1 MGFQNRFDVSILYLY
16 ADISPMVEKDNKK
29 KLKWYQKLRNKYRLV
44 ILNDETFEERLSFR
58 LSRMNV
64 FVFLG
69 SLAIILVSLTIM
81 IIAFTPLRE
90 FIPGYMDPEVPKRL
104 YALQKQAD
112 SLEKDVERKT
122 VYIENIRS
130 IIEGNVLG
138 DTVVQ
143 EANTEINYDTVQLQ
157 KSRNDSL
164 FRAEYERENRYNLYI
179 YEDDNPFEEVS
190 LANLNFYA
198 PLKGTV
204 TNNFNLVENHYGI
217 DLVSGS
223 DKTVKATLD
232 GTVILSDW
240 TLETGYVIG
249 IQHGNNFVSIY
260 KHNSDLLKRIG
271 NYVKAGEPIAIVG
284 ETGELSTGPHLH
296 FELWFNGAPVN
307 PRDYITF

>member
-1 MGFQNRFDVSILYLY
+1 MAEQKN
-16 ADISPMVEKDNKK
+16 NKN
-29 KLKWYQKLRNKYRLV
+29 LKWYQKLRNKYRLV
-44 ILNDETFEERLSFR
+44 IFNDETFEERLSFR

-69 SLAIILVSLTIM
+69 SLAIILVSLTIV

-90 FIPGYMDPEVPKRL
+90 FIPGYMDPAVPKRL

-112 SLEKDVERKT
+112 SLEKDVERKIM
-122 VYIENIRS
+122 YIENIRN

-138 DTVVQ
+138 DTVMQ
-143 EANTEINYDTVQLQ
+143 EPNEEINYDTIELE
-157 KSRNDSL
+157 KSRDDSL

-179 YEDDNPFEEVS
+179 YEDDNPFGEVS
-190 LANLNFYA
+190 LANLNFFA
-198 PLKGTV
+198 PMKGSI
-204 TNNFNLVENHYGI
+204 TNNFNLAEKHYGI
-217 DLVSGS
+217 DLVTGG

-249 IQHGNNFVSIY
+249 IQHSNNFVSIY
-260 KHNSDLLKRIG
+260 KHNSDLLKKIG

-296 FELWFNGAPVN
+296 FELWYNGAPVN
-307 PRDYITF
+307 PRDYIAF